1 MAEKYFYSTLREV
14 TFSVEE
20 NIEDAIIVDIDGT
33 LAHMNGKRGPYEEN
47 KVLVDDPDP
56 EVILSVFAEKNYLNR
71 TVIVMSGRHETCQ
84 EDTEKWLK
92 QYGVPYDHIFMRK
105 ADDNRSDDI
114 VKYELFM
121 EHVAGKFNV
130 KKIYDDRDQVCSMW
144 RHLLKLK
151 VFAVAEGNF

>member
-1 MAEKYFYSTLREV
+1 
-14 TFSVEE
+14 
-20 NIEDAIIVDIDGT
+20 
-33 LAHMNGKRGPYEEN
+33 
-47 KVLVDDPDP
+47 
-56 EVILSVFAEKNYLNR
+56 
-71 TVIVMSGRHETCQ
+71 
-84 EDTEKWLK
+84 
-92 QYGVPYDHIFMRK
+92 MRK

-130 KKIYDDRDQVCSMW
+130 KKIYDDRDQVCFMW